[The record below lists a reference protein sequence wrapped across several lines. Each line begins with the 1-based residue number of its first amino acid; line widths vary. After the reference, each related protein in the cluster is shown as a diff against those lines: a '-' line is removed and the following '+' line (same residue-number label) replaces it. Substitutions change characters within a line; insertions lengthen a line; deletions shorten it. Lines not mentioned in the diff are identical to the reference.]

1 MSKWRPNETD
11 RDAARAASKA
21 ANREA
26 SITKRQRDEFMA
38 LLSAEST
45 KLAQVQQELRQV
57 RDQESM
63 TARTAAFSQ
72 AAMSSSI

>member
-1 MSKWRPNETD
+1 MVSERDRALAD
-11 RDAARAASKA
+11 RDAARATSET

-63 TARTAAFSQ
+63 TARTAA
-72 AAMSSSI
+72 